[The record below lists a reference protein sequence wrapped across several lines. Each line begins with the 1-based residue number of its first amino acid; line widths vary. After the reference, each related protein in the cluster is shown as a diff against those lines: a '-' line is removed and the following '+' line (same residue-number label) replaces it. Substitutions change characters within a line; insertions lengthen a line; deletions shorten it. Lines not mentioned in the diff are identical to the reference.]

1 MLRLAGYLSA
11 LCCLCG
17 GATVEELL
25 EAKLIAKLHAI
36 EERTS
41 GVMGY
46 VIADLT
52 TGHVISHNGDTVFP
66 QASSIK
72 IPVMMTVFSEA
83 RDGKLKLSDTVE
95 LTAKDSVAGSG
106 HLRLLLRTRP
116 ATLSIFELLTA
127 MIETSDNTATN
138 RLIAS
143 VGMDRVNAL
152 LDRLGFRQTR
162 LRRIMLD
169 AAAAERNDE
178 NVSTPS
184 EMARIAELIYR
195 GKAVDAEASGQMIEI
210 LKLVNADFRAAIP
223 AAVAVAAK
231 PGELTGVRAET
242 GIVYVPGR
250 PFVLS
255 VCSAFLDERDNPV
268 PAVAKAVYDHF
279 AKLARSNRYGN
290 GGVR

>member
-1 MLRLAGYLSA
+1 MMRIAGMVAALAA
-11 LCCLCG
+11 VCA

-25 EAKLIAKLHAI
+25 EAKLSAKLAEV

-46 VIADLT
+46 AIIDLT
-52 TGHVISHNGDTVFP
+52 TGRILSRNGDTAFP

-72 IPVMMTVFSEA
+72 IPIMMTVFNQA
-83 RDGKLKLSDTVE
+83 REGRLKLTDRVE
-95 LTAKDSVAGSG
+95 LTSADSVGGSG

-116 ATLSIFELLTA
+116 LSVTVEELVTA
-127 MIETSDNTATN
+127 MIETSDNAATN
-138 RLIAS
+138 KLIALI
-143 VGMDRVNAL
+143 GMDRVNAL
-152 LDRLGFRQTR
+152 LDRTGFRQTR

-169 AAAAERNDE
+169 ASAAERNDE
-178 NVSTPS
+178 NISTPM

-195 GKAVDAEASGQMIEI
+195 GKAVDADASSRMTEI
-210 LKLVNADFRAAIP
+210 LKMVSADFRAAIP
-223 AAVAVAAK
+223 GSVAVASK

-242 GIVYVPGR
+242 GIVYVSGR

-255 VCSAFLDERDNPV
+255 VCAAFLTEPENPIGR
-268 PAVAKAVYDHF
+268 AAKAVYDHF

>member
-1 MLRLAGYLSA
+1 MIRLAAILAGVCA
-11 LCCLCG
+11 VCG
-17 GATVEELL
+17 AATVEELL
-25 EAKLIAKLHAI
+25 EAKLLAKLTAI
-36 EERTS
+36 AERTS

-46 VIADLT
+46 SILDLT
-52 TGHVISHNGDTVFP
+52 TGRVTSRNADTVFP

-72 IPVMMTVFSEA
+72 IPIMMTVFAEA
-83 RDGKLKLSDTVE
+83 RAGKLRLSDTVE
-95 LTAKDSVAGSG
+95 LTSKDNVAGSG
-106 HLRLLLRTRP
+106 HLRLMLRTRP
-116 ATLSIFELLTA
+116 LTVSVADLVTA

-138 RLIAS
+138 RLIAL

-152 LDRLGFRQTR
+152 LDRLGFRQSR
-162 LRRIMLD
+162 LRRIKLD

-178 NVSTPS
+178 NVSTPA

-195 GKAVDAEASGQMIEI
+195 GKAVDADASRQMIET
-210 LKLVNADFRAAIP
+210 LKLVNADFRAAVP
-223 AAVAVAAK
+223 ASVAVAAK

-255 VCSAFLDERDNPV
+255 VCSAFLTEADNPV
-268 PAVAKAVYDHF
+268 PAAAKAVYEHF
-279 AKLARSNRYGN
+279 AKLSRSNQYGN